1 MINLILPWPPA
12 LNSYYRHVGHKVLI
26 SEKGRDYCKAVADQV
41 LIQRGA
47 KGYQGRLGV
56 HIEAHAPDKRKRDL
70 DGMFKAVLDSLT
82 HAGVWDDDSQIDEL
96 SIKRMP
102 IGGMLKIMI
111 VTL

>member
-1 MINLILPWPPA
+1 MLNLTLPWPPA

-26 SEKGRDYCKAVADQV
+26 SEKGRDYRKAVADQV

-47 KGYQGRLGV
+47 KHYEGRLSV
-56 HIEAHAPDKRKRDL
+56 HIEAHVPDKRQRDL

-82 HAGVWDDDSQIDEL
+82 HAGVWGDDSQIDEL

-102 IGGMLKIMI
+102 LGGMLKIQV